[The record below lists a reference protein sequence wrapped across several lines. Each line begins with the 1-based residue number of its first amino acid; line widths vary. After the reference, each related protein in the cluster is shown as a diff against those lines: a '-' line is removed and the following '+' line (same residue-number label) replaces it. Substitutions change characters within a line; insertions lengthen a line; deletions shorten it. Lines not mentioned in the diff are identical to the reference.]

1 MSVRTYAAAGLTPL
15 PWAVTAGAILAQQV
29 GSKAI
34 RDGLFLRQ
42 VSAAAL
48 PRVMLIAALLAVP
61 IVLGVS
67 YAISRVGP
75 GRVATALM
83 LVSAALFGVEWLLL
97 PVQPANTAWLLYL
110 HIATLGGTTISA
122 FFSTVTEH
130 FDPHSA
136 RKASSRILSGAAIG
150 GLIGGVVVTWIVRA
164 SGERALLL
172 SLAAVNLIAAA
183 CVSRMSR
190 SGEGEPITP
199 SSFVLASLTKSE
211 YLRSIAYLVLLTG
224 LVSALLD
231 FGFKNGAAQDL
242 GSGPELMQLF
252 AVFHSVTALLT
263 AVVQVAL
270 AHRALERFGLSA
282 TLATLPGTILLG
294 GAIGAALPKLWGEVM
309 LRGASSVLEA
319 SLFRSAYE
327 PLYTPL
333 SQRTRRST
341 KTLIDVAG
349 GRLGEAI
356 GSGMLL
362 LIAFLPQRSGGRVLW
377 LLIVLGAA
385 LCLQLSLKLH
395 GGYVAALTASLRK
408 GSVQLQA
415 AEIADSTTRLT
426 LSQTHAEI
434 SRVELLAQLAALRP
448 PAAAAAGAGAG
459 GAMATAPPG
468 TSNVRIWPSSGAGQA
483 KNAVAAAPHGTP
495 SAVAPPTPPST
506 PTSTA
511 RSTSGSGSGSAPS
524 GSAGVYSS
532 DSSPSI
538 TAVSTIP
545 PKGSDSEPS
554 PRMSLLPG
562 LSPAEAIANAS
573 LIQDASELLSSERAR
588 VLRVLERGPLD
599 TRLVGV
605 VIPLLAHSALIEPI
619 TTALRR
625 ISDQIVGQLVDAL
638 HDRRLSIVAR
648 RRIPRILK
656 SSDQGRAAQGL
667 FEALRAP
674 EREIRHRAA
683 TALAELTQRHPE
695 FAPNRN
701 EVHELVREE
710 LRATSEEP
718 ASLQHL
724 FAILSLVLERDALWL
739 ARRALTHGDAI
750 QRGTAL
756 EYLHSTLPEPL
767 RTEFVNHLESGQIKT
782 GSGLRVS
789 RPPSA

>member
-1 MSVRTYAAAGLTPL
+1 
-15 PWAVTAGAILAQQV
+15 
-29 GSKAI
+29 
-34 RDGLFLRQ
+34 
-42 VSAAAL
+42 
-48 PRVMLIAALLAVP
+48 
-61 IVLGVS
+61 
-67 YAISRVGP
+67 
-75 GRVATALM
+75 
-83 LVSAALFGVEWLLL
+83 
-97 PVQPANTAWLLYL
+97 
-110 HIATLGGTTISA
+110 
-122 FFSTVTEH
+122 
-130 FDPHSA
+130 
-136 RKASSRILSGAAIG
+136 
-150 GLIGGVVVTWIVRA
+150 
-164 SGERALLL
+164 
-172 SLAAVNLIAAA
+172 
-183 CVSRMSR
+183 MSR

-263 AVVQVAL
+263 ALVQVTL
-270 AHRALERFGLSA
+270 AHRALERLGLSA

-294 GAIGAALPKLWGEVM
+294 GAIGAALPKLWGQVL
-309 LRGASSVLEA
+309 LRGASSVLES

-362 LIAFLPQRSGGRVLW
+362 AIALLPQRSGGRVLW

-448 PAAAAAGAGAG
+448 PAAAAAGAGGSTTAASPPLGAWAG
-459 GAMATAPPG
+459 PPAPVSWSSVTNRAG
-468 TSNVRIWPSSGAGQA
+468 SANSSAPSA
-483 KNAVAAAPHGTP
+483 NAPSVAAGSASSSAP
-495 SAVAPPTPPST
+495 SASAPSVASGSASSSASSASAPSVASIPSASNPAAELARAPKPASVAPPAKAASASEAAHAPVAAVRAAQVSPPPSAADAE
-506 PTSTA
+506 PAA
-511 RSTSGSGSGSAPS
+511 RDSQPSNNGSYPP
-524 GSAGVYSS
+524 
-532 DSSPSI
+532 DSSPSV
-538 TAVSTIP
+538 TAISSVP
-545 PKGSDSEPS
+545 PRAAEPEPS
-554 PRMSLLPG
+554 PRMSLPG
-562 LSPAEAIANAS
+562 FSPAELLAHATLLN
-573 LIQDASELLSSERAR
+573 DASELLSGERQR
-588 VLRVLERGPLD
+588 VLRVLDRGPLD
-599 TRLVGV
+599 TRLVGF
-605 VIPLLAHSALIEPI
+605 VIPLLAHGAMIEPI

-625 ISDQIVGQLVDAL
+625 IADQIVGQLVDAL
-638 HDRRLSIVAR
+638 HDQRLSIVAR

-656 SSDQGRAAQGL
+656 SSDQPRAAHGL

-695 FAPNRN
+695 FAPDRG

-710 LRATSEEP
+710 LRASNEEP

-782 GSGLRVS
+782 KSGLRVS
-789 RPPSA
+789 RPPPA